1 MVDAK
6 PISSSIKVAQVV
18 AVYPPYRGGL
28 GTVAAEYTR
37 RLTDAGESV
46 TVFTPD
52 NTRPRFVWGKGAIL
66 PSLLAKLRHF
76 DVIHLHYP
84 FFGSDILTAL
94 AALIWRKPLVVTY
107 HMTPVATGLLDFFFR
122 GYRLVFEPFILGVAS
137 KILVSSAEY
146 GRRAGI
152 ASQKML
158 VMPFGVDTHRFSP
171 GRDNDFRLANNID
184 LDATV
189 ILFVGGLD
197 ANHYFKGLDVLL
209 TSLSSI
215 VDDQTWQLVIV
226 GSGELQPSFIEQS
239 RSLGL
244 AARVHFVGSVPF
256 ADLPRAYRAAD
267 LHVLPSIN
275 SSEAFGIVT
284 IEAAASGI
292 PSIVTDLP
300 GVRSVVIP
308 HETGLIVA
316 PNDADA
322 LARALREL
330 LEPDGRRELMGAA
343 ARVRAEKEY
352 DAVTLIESLRNIYR
366 SLL

>member
-6 PISSSIKVAQVV
+6 PISSSLQVAQIV

-37 RLTDAGESV
+37 RLIEAGDSV

-52 NTRPRFVWGKGAIL
+52 YASKWALKWGKAAVMF
-66 PSLLAKLRHF
+66 SLLWRLRGF

-84 FFGSDILTAL
+84 FYGSDLFVVL
-94 AALIWRKPLVVTY
+94 ASIVWRIPLVVTY
-107 HMTPVATGLLDFFFR
+107 HMTAQASGLLGLIFR
-122 GYRLVFEPFILGVAS
+122 VHRLLIEPLILWRAS
-137 KILVSSAEY
+137 KILVSSTEY
-146 GRRAGI
+146 GRRARLDER
-152 ASQKML
+152 KMM
-158 VMPFGVDTHRFSP
+158 VMPFGVDTTRFTP
-171 GRDNDFRLANNID
+171 GRDDAFRALHHID
-184 LDATV
+184 TDATV

-209 TSLSSI
+209 TSLPTL
-215 VDDQTWQLVIV
+215 VDDPTWQLVIV
-226 GSGELQPSFIEQS
+226 GSGELQPSFVEQS
-239 RSLGL
+239 HRLGL
-244 AARVHFVGSVPF
+244 ATRVHFVGSVPF

-284 IEAAASGI
+284 IEAAASGL

-300 GVRSVVIP
+300 GVRTVVIP

-352 DAVTLIESLRNIYR
+352 DAVTLIESLRTVYR
-366 SLL
+366 TI